1 MHRLP
6 VVLILLLAVSSADA
20 ATTQSCTVSNS
31 AINFGIYDPLDPTN
45 DDNNAG
51 SVQISCK
58 VTGSGTA
65 LIDVALGAAAGTLTQ
80 RRLVNGTNFLNYNI
94 YTNPSYT
101 TIWGDGTAGTFTQSG
116 ALSKTVETMSWVLYG
131 RIPAGQLNAAPGTY
145 TDTVQ
150 VTVTF

>member
-65 LIDVALGAAAGTLTQ
+65 LIDVALGAAA
-80 RRLVNGTNFLNYNI
+80 
-94 YTNPSYT
+94 
-101 TIWGDGTAGTFTQSG
+101 
-116 ALSKTVETMSWVLYG
+116 
-131 RIPAGQLNAAPGTY
+131 
-145 TDTVQ
+145 
-150 VTVTF
+150 